1 MTDEEFN
8 KCQNQYNGA
17 VEGVKNLDKIL
28 YQAFINIAEHIKF
41 QMNQLSQMIEG
52 IDTATWSESDLN
64 DLMQCFKALFSRDA
78 SILRSSMLFS
88 LFFASF
94 EVDVTWLDEI
104 AEGLKHVLTAVNAT
118 LLNIKGIRLDSS
130 PLHSLDENGLVIYM
144 QNVLRQISYTTGWVA
159 GRLIQQ
165 KQEEDETLGK
175 LNILQGGIENR
186 FIPGLSEAT
195 KIQIEGS
202 FKITGDKQL
211 QKLALSEA
219 QSIVLESEDTLLR
232 DIISNGDSVKLT
244 LEVLQ
249 QAL

>member
-1 MTDEEFN
+1 ML
-8 KCQNQYNGA
+8 K
-17 VEGVKNLDKIL
+17 
-28 YQAFINIAEHIKF
+28 
-41 QMNQLSQMIEG
+41 
-52 IDTATWSESDLN
+52 
-64 DLMQCFKALFSRDA
+64 CFKALFSRDA

-104 AEGLKHVLTAVNAT
+104 AEGLKNVLAAVNAT

-130 PLHSLDENGLVIYM
+130 PLHSLEDNGFVVYL

-159 GRLIQQ
+159 GRLIQHRQ
-165 KQEEDETLGK
+165 AEDETLSK

-195 KIQIEGS
+195 KVQIEGS
-202 FKITGDKQL
+202 FKIAGDKTL
-211 QKLALSEA
+211 QKLALSQA
-219 QSIVLESEDTLLR
+219 QSIVLDSDDTLLR

-249 QAL
+249 